1 MRRLLLIALLVLLG
15 GYAAIAFL
23 RGPARPFTAALLGAQ
38 QNEEA
43 QGPSFTD
50 DKDRDGL
57 SDAKE
62 RIYGT
67 DPQRADTDEDGYA
80 DGEEVRRGFDP
91 TTAGPAK
98 ISENANL
105 IGNLT
110 VQYFEWARTVAKAED
125 PQLNDE
131 AVQQF
136 LTAEGLTRIPVP
148 DVAESELVSA
158 EENGP
163 DALTKYFSALT
174 AVRMPDTTASY
185 LDLADEVVRNQ
196 KSDILDSVLGG
207 LVETYE
213 TLRKIPVP
221 QEAREIHR
229 EQLAFLKALRN
240 LFSDLYSI
248 DRDPVMLVRDI
259 GWGNDLLQRSADLEQ
274 KRQTLLQT
282 IANE

>member
-1 MRRLLLIALLVLLG
+1 MRRLLFIALIIILG
-15 GYAAIAFL
+15 GYAAVAFL

-38 QNEEA
+38 QNEETK
-43 QGPSFTD
+43 GPSFD
-50 DKDRDGL
+50 ADQDRDGL

-67 DPQRADTDEDGYA
+67 DPQRDDTDGDGYA

-91 TTAGPAK
+91 TATGSAK
-98 ISENANL
+98 IAENANL
-105 IGNLT
+105 MANLT

-136 LTAEGLTRIPVP
+136 LNAEGLTRIPVP
-148 DVAESELVSA
+148 DVAENEIVSA
-158 EENGP
+158 DQNGP
-163 DALTKYFSALT
+163 EALRQYFTALTG
-174 AVRMPDTTASY
+174 VRMPDTTASY
-185 LDLADEVVRNQ
+185 LDLADEVVRTQ
-196 KSDILDSVLGG
+196 KSDILDNVLGG

-213 TLRKIPVP
+213 AVRKIPVP
-221 QEAREIHR
+221 QEARAVHR

-240 LFSDLYSI
+240 LFSDLYAI
-248 DRDPVMLVRDI
+248 DRDPVMLMRDI
-259 GWGNDLLQRSADLEQ
+259 AWGNDLLQRSADLEQ